1 MSAAT
6 RRKADAI
13 AATAQTQEGKNGGTL
28 LVGNP
33 GNAGGLGSTPS
44 AIRLL
49 CRKSFAE
56 RVPLLEQIA
65 DGLLT
70 QEVATK
76 EGPVTVGPSL
86 RDRVQAIGMLGKYG
100 GIEKVTVE
108 AAPTQQVESGEAA
121 FARVVELMPRVLV
134 FVTGDKRAAMLKQLR
149 AKEEIVVEP
158 KANRKEPV

>member
-1 MSAAT
+1 MSRAAA
-6 RRKADAI
+6 RRKPTAD
-13 AATAQTQEGKNGGTL
+13 TVPTQEGKNGGTL

-33 GNAGGLGSTPS
+33 GNAGGLGATPS

-56 RVPLLEQIA
+56 RVPILEQIA

-70 QEVATK
+70 QDVPTK
-76 EGPVTVGPSL
+76 DGPVAVGPSL
-86 RDRVQAIGMLGKYG
+86 RDRAHAIALLGKYG
-100 GIEKVTVE
+100 GIEKVVVE
-108 AAPTQQVESGEAA
+108 AIPPQQMETGEEA

-134 FVTGDKRAAMLKQLR
+134 FVAGDKRAAMLKQLR

-158 KANRKEPV
+158 KGRTS

>member
-1 MSAAT
+1 VSRAAA
-6 RRKADAI
+6 RRKPEAE
-13 AATAQTQEGKNGGTL
+13 TGPTQEGKNGGTL

-33 GNAGGLGSTPS
+33 GNAGGPGVPPS

-56 RVPLLEQIA
+56 RLPILERIA

-70 QEVATK
+70 QEIATRD
-76 EGPVTVGPSL
+76 GPVTVGPTL
-86 RDRVQAIGMLGKYG
+86 RDRVQAIGMIGKYG

-108 AAPTQQVESGEAA
+108 AAPAQQVESGEAA
-121 FARVVELMPRVLV
+121 FARVVAIMPRVIV
-134 FVTGDKRAAMLKQLR
+134 FAPSDERARMLKQLR

-158 KANRKEPV
+158 KKANRKEPD